1 MEKKNDCVSDN
12 APQYLTAY
20 LTCTE
25 INKEM
30 NIGNPIGFRPV
41 PHVPISFEK
50 VYFFRLRQTRVH
62 FF

>member
-12 APQYLTAY
+12 ASLAVSQYLTAY
-20 LTCTE
+20 LTCIE

-30 NIGNPIGFRPV
+30 NIGNPIGFTPL

-50 VYFFRLRQTRVH
+50 VYFFV
-62 FF
+62 